1 MGGCILNNSE
11 GGAALLRAMASGLLL
26 FVWMGS
32 AQAFAQVT
40 YDLSSKETVQ
50 RRLDGYK
57 GDDTKREAVLKELFV
72 EVGCGGD
79 HLTEQAVRTRKQPNV
94 ICVLPG
100 STPDVIVVGGHFDHV
115 SAGDGIV
122 DNWSGASLLP
132 SLYQAL
138 ARVPREHTYVFVGF
152 TGEEAGL
159 VGSEFYVNHLSTEEI
174 GNIKV
179 MINLDTLG
187 LGPTK
192 VWVKQSDP
200 LLVNVLLKVSQM
212 VKAPLGGVE
221 IGTLGESDEE
231 SFIGRAVCTVVV
243 HSLTQETLHVL
254 HTRADNPGAIHF
266 PDFYDTY
273 RLLAAYLVVLDTLKI
288 PEPHVCT
295 TKPVEMYRGGRV
307 RPGEQSGQAPR

>member
-1 MGGCILNNSE
+1 MPKWNDDD
-11 GGAALLRAMASGLLL
+11 ALLRAVASGLLL
-26 FVWMGS
+26 VLWAGS
-32 AQAFAQVT
+32 ARGLAQET

-57 GDDTKREAVLKELFV
+57 GDDTKREGVLKELFR
-72 EVGCGGD
+72 EAGCGGD

-100 STPDVIVVGGHFDHV
+100 STADVIVVGGHFDHV
-115 SAGDGIV
+115 VEGNGIV

-132 SLYQAL
+132 SLYEAL
-138 ARVPREHTYVFVGF
+138 ARVPRKHTYVFLGF

-159 VGSEFYVNHLSTEEI
+159 VGSEFYVNNLSPEEI
-174 GNIKV
+174 GKIEV
-179 MINLDTLG
+179 MVNLDTLG

-200 LLVNVLLKVSQM
+200 LLLGVLWKVSEK
-212 VKAPLGGVE
+212 VKAPLASME

-231 SFIGRAVCTVVV
+231 SFIGRGVCTVVV
-243 HSLTQETLHVL
+243 HSLTGETVHVL
-254 HTRADNPGAIHF
+254 HTRADNPQAIRF
-266 PDFYDTY
+266 ADLYETY
-273 RLLAAYLVVLDTLKI
+273 RLLAAYLAVLDTLAI

-295 TKPVEMYRGGRV
+295 TQPVAMYRGGRV
-307 RPGEQSGQAPR
+307 RRGEAAGKGR